1 MIARP
6 TARRGELFVCLL
18 VLSLAGLWIARP
30 AAAQDDSAL
39 TVCATCQFTSLDAA
53 IQAAPEGAT
62 IEVQGGS
69 YTGPVVIDKP
79 LTLLGV
85 DGPVID
91 GGGQGTIVRISAPN
105 VVLKGFVI
113 QNSGIN
119 FDKEDSGVYV
129 EGASVQILDNQILN
143 TLFGVNAAQS
153 PDLLIQGNTIVG
165 MDVEMG
171 IRGDGI
177 KVWYSQRTQ
186 IIGNQVERSRDLL
199 VWYSNETVIRD
210 NTVKDGRY
218 GFHFM
223 NSDDG
228 IAEHN
233 RLFDNSVGIYLMYGK
248 HFTIRDNLL
257 QGSRGPSGHG
267 LGIKE
272 VDGVEVE
279 GNIIYDNRIGIYI
292 DNSPLSPDLFNHFRT
307 NLIAYNDIGLGL
319 LPSTD
324 NNVFTQNSLVDNL
337 EQVTVLGG
345 GQLGDNQWA
354 VDGVG
359 NFWSDYAGYDANGDG
374 IGDLPF
380 RSEQLS
386 EHLMSSWPVLQLYR
400 FSVAEAAVDFGARAV
415 PLFRNEPKLID
426 PSPLVEPVIPAN
438 AARPEYQVNQ
448 GTTRLWAAGLLAAAV
463 LIMLWGWRGSRSHA
477 SAESRPARRSHDAI
491 QPSPAREAALGN
503 PEKLT

>member
-6 TARRGELFVCLL
+6 QTHRGVLL
-18 VLSLAGLWIARP
+18 VVIALLSLAGLWIARP
-30 AAAQDDSAL
+30 ASAQNDGAL
-39 TVCATCQFTSLDAA
+39 TVCATCQYTSIEEA

-62 IEVQGGS
+62 IEVHGGN
-69 YTGPVVIDKP
+69 YAGPIAIDKP
-79 LTLLGV
+79 LTLIGI
-85 DGPVID
+85 DNPVID
-91 GGGQGTIVRISAPN
+91 GGGKGTIVRISAPN

-119 FDKEDSGVYV
+119 FDKEDSAVYV
-129 EGASVQILDNQILN
+129 EGASVQILDNQMLN
-143 TLFGVNAAQS
+143 TLFGVNAAKA

-186 IIGNQVERSRDLL
+186 IIDNYVERSRDLL
-199 VWYSNETVIRD
+199 VWYSNGTVIRD
-210 NTVKDGRY
+210 NTVRDGRY

-228 IAEHN
+228 LAEHN

-248 HFTIRDNLL
+248 HFTIKDNLL

-279 GNIIYDNRIGIYI
+279 GNIFYDNRIGVYI
-292 DNSPLSPDLFNHFRT
+292 DNSPLSPDLYNHFTT
-307 NLIAYNDIGLGL
+307 NLIAFNDIGLGL
-319 LPSTD
+319 LPSTT

-345 GQLGDNQWA
+345 GQLGENQWA
-354 VDGVG
+354 VEGVG

-415 PLFRNEPKLID
+415 PLFRNEPKFID
-426 PSPLVEPVIPAN
+426 PNPLVEPVIPVN
-438 AARPEYQVNQ
+438 AARPEYNTNQ
-448 GTTRLWAAGLLAAAV
+448 QTTRLWAIGLLAFAGLA
-463 LIMLWGWRGSRSHA
+463 MFWGWKGTRSVTNGERTASR
-477 SAESRPARRSHDAI
+477 RTHDAS

-503 PEKLT
+503 PEKLS